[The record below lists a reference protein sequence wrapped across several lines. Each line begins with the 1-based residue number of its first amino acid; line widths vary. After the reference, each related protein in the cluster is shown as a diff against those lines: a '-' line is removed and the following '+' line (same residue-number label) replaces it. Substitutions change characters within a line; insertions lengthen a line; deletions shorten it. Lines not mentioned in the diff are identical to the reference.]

1 MEEAE
6 FVSDEA
12 PSTSGELEQSLGPY
26 HEMIDRECIT
36 GYMHGI
42 DSFSFNDSFYKDENR
57 VRRFRNLAL
66 RNYTRKHETGQIQR
80 LKSKLVTTCGLVN

>member
-57 VRRFRNLAL
+57 VRRFRNSLAEL
-66 RNYTRKHETGQIQR
+66 YEEARDRTASYRG
-80 LKSKLVTTCGLVN
+80 SKVNLSPPVDL

>member
-26 HEMIDRECIT
+26 HEMIDSHRECIT

-57 VRRFRNLAL
+57 VRRFRNSGGGVMSL
-66 RNYTRKHETGQIQR
+66 RPSSARTLRKDAGT
-80 LKSKLVTTCGLVN
+80 

>member
-12 PSTSGELEQSLGPY
+12 PSTFGELEQSLGPY

-57 VRRFRNLAL
+57 VRRFRNSLAEL
-66 RNYTRKHETGQIQR
+66 YEEARDRTATGAQ
-80 LKSKLVTTCGLVN
+80 K

>member
-26 HEMIDRECIT
+26 HEMIDSECIT

-57 VRRFRNLAL
+57 VRRFRNSLAEL
-66 RNYTRKHETGQIQR
+66 YEEARDRTATGAQ
-80 LKSKLVTTCGLVN
+80 K